1 MLSIINEQAL
11 TAMYAE
17 EEPLVRLLPEDS
29 VSVTPSVGFNVFGVP
44 SVYLQVQAAY
54 YHYTPG
60 YDIMRAVLEVNP
72 ATEVSCWGD
81 LVLDTVV
88 EREGYTVTRSI
99 HVRLSDDEIELLKGL
114 GKIVDIAFS
123 VPSMVC

>member
-17 EEPLVRLLPEDS
+17 EEPLVRLFPKDS
-29 VSVTPSVGFNVFGVP
+29 VSVTPSVLFNDEGVP

-99 HVRLSDDEIELLKGL
+99 HVRLSDDEIELLNGL